1 MAQFALYLCGQ
12 RHVKPPMKLCLARH
26 GETDWNAAGILQ
38 GWSDVLINDEGRR
51 QAREMS
57 VQLLTQ
63 RADSGCGCGFIQVW
77 SSPLIRALET
87 AQIIAAQWGLPA
99 PQCHDGLKER
109 HFGIIQGVPKSELA
123 ELNPVLLQQILKR
136 NPATDFEGGETMDTF
151 AVRVLAALEEIAG
164 IARGVRVTAA
174 SADGCLLVIS
184 HGWVLDVLTRHIRGL
199 PRSAMLG
206 VKPKNG
212 ECLWLEVSHE
222 GRIQALGG

>member
-1 MAQFALYLCGQ
+1 MQLH
-12 RHVKPPMKLCLARH
+12 RH
-26 GETDWNAAGILQ
+26 TDHLAAGFHQ
-38 GWSDVLINDEGRR
+38 
-51 QAREMS
+51 
-57 VQLLTQ
+57 Q
-63 RADSGCGCGFIQVW
+63 RGGN
-77 SSPLIRALET
+77 R
-87 AQIIAAQWGLPA
+87 
-99 PQCHDGLKER
+99 
-109 HFGIIQGVPKSELA
+109 GID
-123 ELNPVLLQQILKR
+123 
-136 NPATDFEGGETMDTF
+136 ATDFEGGETMDTF